1 MKNYMPPFT
10 ITNEILDYVSS
21 IMEKVGRLNDY
32 TNLDK
37 KTILRRNNR
46 INSVHSS
53 LAIENNSLSLHTNTR
68 EIWKTLTE

>member
-1 MKNYMPPFT
+1 MASKFDKVR
-10 ITNEILDYVSS
+10 ES

-37 KTILRRNNR
+37 KPILRRNNR

-53 LAIENNSLSLHTNTR
+53 LAIENNSLSLYIKHVKYGR
-68 EIWKTLTE
+68 H